1 MNATVRLVCLPYAGG
16 GADVYRP
23 WASVLPAGGELIAPE
38 LPGHGRRLPEQP
50 LDRAEDVVADLLPRL
65 GDPSTPLVVF
75 GHSMG
80 GLLAYEVCDALD
92 RLSTPPQALVISAM
106 GPPDLVEPAVSRAL
120 AEDPE
125 ALLDHVASL
134 GSTPS
139 PVLADPG
146 MRALVLRPL
155 QADFRLLG
163 RARRT
168 EVREVPVPLYTF
180 AGDQDPVHPAHE
192 VAGWQRHARRWGGL
206 QVLPGDHFF
215 PWHSDSVPR
224 FLGGLVR
231 SVAAG
236 RTPAAVPPHD
246 RYGTS

>member
-1 MNATVRLVCLPYAGG
+1 MNPTVRLVCLPYAGG

-23 WASVLPAGGELIAPE
+23 WAPALPEGGELIAPE

-50 LDRAEDVVADLLPRL
+50 LERAEDVIADLLPRL
-65 GDPSTPLVVF
+65 GDPSVPLVVF

-80 GLLAYEVCDALD
+80 GLLAYELCDTLD
-92 RLSTPPQALVISAM
+92 RLGTPPQALVVSAM
-106 GPPDLVEPAVSRAL
+106 GPPDLLDPAASHAL
-120 AEDPE
+120 AEDPD
-125 ALLDHVASL
+125 ALVDHVAGL

-168 EVREVPVPLYTF
+168 EVREVPVPLYAL
-180 AGDQDPVHPAHE
+180 AGSRDPVHPPHE
-192 VAGWQRHARRWGGL
+192 VAGWQRHARLWRGL
-206 QVLPGDHFF
+206 RVLPGGHFF
-215 PWHSDSVPR
+215 PWRSDGVPR
-224 FLGGLVR
+224 LLGELVR

-236 RTPAAVPPHD
+236 RTPVTAPAHD
-246 RYGTS
+246 IRETT

>member
-1 MNATVRLVCLPYAGG
+1 MNSTVRLVCLPYAGG
-16 GADVYRP
+16 GADSYRP
-23 WASVLPAGGELIAPE
+23 WASALPEGCELIAPE
-38 LPGHGRRLPEQP
+38 LPGHGRRLPERP
-50 LDRAEDVVADLLPRL
+50 LERAEDVVADLLPRL
-65 GDPSTPLVVF
+65 GDPAAPLVVF

-80 GLLAYEVCDALD
+80 GLLAYELCDALD
-92 RLSTPPQALVISAM
+92 RSGTPPQALVVSAM
-106 GPPDLVEPAVSRAL
+106 GPPDLLDSARSNAL

-125 ALLDHVASL
+125 ALMDHVAGL

-168 EVREVPVPLYTF
+168 EVREVPVPLYAL
-180 AGDQDPVHPAHE
+180 AGDGDPVHPPHE
-192 VAGWQRHARRWGGL
+192 VAGWQRHARFWKGL
-206 QVLPGDHFF
+206 RVLPGDHFF
-215 PWHSDSVPR
+215 PWASDSVPR

-231 SVAAG
+231 SLAAG
-236 RTPAAVPPHD
+236 RTPAHD
-246 RYGTS
+246 PYKTS

>member
-1 MNATVRLVCLPYAGG
+1 MNPTVRLVCLPYAGG

-23 WASVLPAGGELIAPE
+23 WASALPEGGELIAPE
-38 LPGHGRRLPEQP
+38 LPGHGRRLPERP

-65 GDPSTPLVVF
+65 GDPSAPLVVF

-80 GLLAYEVCDALD
+80 GLVAYELCDALD
-92 RLSTPPQALVISAM
+92 RLGTPPQALVVSAM
-106 GPPDLVEPAVSRAL
+106 GPPDLLDSAASRTL

-125 ALLDHVASL
+125 ALVDHVAGL

-168 EVREVPVPLYTF
+168 EVREVPVPLYTL
-180 AGDQDPVHPAHE
+180 AGDRDPVHPPHE
-192 VAGWQRHARRWGGL
+192 VAGWQRHARLWRGL
-206 QVLPGDHFF
+206 RVLPGDHFF
-215 PWHSDSVPR
+215 PWQSDSVPR
-224 FLGGLVR
+224 FLGELVR

-236 RTPAAVPPHD
+236 RTPVTTPAHD
-246 RYGTS
+246 MYETS

>member
-1 MNATVRLVCLPYAGG
+1 MNPTVRLVCLPYAGG

-23 WASVLPAGGELIAPE
+23 WASALPEGGELIAPE
-38 LPGHGRRLPEQP
+38 LPGHGRRLPERP

-65 GDPSTPLVVF
+65 GDPSAPLVVF

-80 GLLAYEVCDALD
+80 GLLAYGLCDALD
-92 RLSTPPQALVISAM
+92 RLGTPPQALVVSAM
-106 GPPDLVEPAVSRAL
+106 GPPDLLDSAASRAL

-125 ALLDHVASL
+125 ALVDYVAGL

-139 PVLADPG
+139 LVLADPG

-168 EVREVPVPLYTF
+168 GVREVPVPLYAL
-180 AGDQDPVHPAHE
+180 AGGQDPVHPPHE
-192 VAGWQRHARRWGGL
+192 VAGWQRHARLWRGL
-206 QVLPGDHFF
+206 GVLPGDHFF
-215 PWHSDSVPR
+215 PWQSDSVPR
-224 FLGGLVR
+224 FLGELVR

-236 RTPAAVPPHD
+236 RTPVTTSAHD
-246 RYGTS
+246 MYETS